1 MLARIDDPALPITP
15 QTVLVLVG
23 CGPVGVPGMPE
34 WGMIPIPARLVQ
46 AGVTDMVRVTDSRMS
61 GTSFGTVVL
70 HAAPESA
77 VGGPLALVRDGDV
90 IALDV
95 PAGTIDL
102 EVSPAELERPP
113 GRLGPATGQAPARL
127 ACPVRQARPAGPRRM
142 RPGFPPGADSGA
154 PDIRGTN
161 SGPFMRAVRM
171 RRERA
176 VRRWKIAAA
185 AAAAALLA
193 AGCGSSSGSG
203 SSGGSSN
210 APVTLTI
217 WHNYGTE
224 QNATALVNLAKAFH
238 KLHPN
243 ITVNVVSQPA
253 SNYFALLQAKAISH
267 NGPDLAVMW
276 TGLFTLQYK
285 GFLQN
290 LKGLVPASA
299 LAQVDPDALKWTS
312 DSFNAANGPY
322 VIPLENQFYIGF
334 YNKADFAKA
343 GVASVPTDWSQLYAA
358 CTKLKKAGYT
368 PMVYGN
374 GGQPLGAT
382 FYPWYD
388 MSYMMIG
395 AYSVSQWQ
403 GLYSGST
410 PWTSAAIS
418 AQLTN
423 WTKLHSSGC
432 TNPDVVTNTNNLG
445 QFESGKAAM
454 MVDGTWDTAE
464 VHQRARQQRRGVRP
478 AVLRRADQGRRR
490 LRRRRPVDDE
500 LLAAQDAG
508 GRVPDLHDHQAGRG
522 DHQRGRA
529 HPGDRGNVDQ
539 QPGQPGDAELR
550 RSGRHDGLSDAG
562 QRGPGQRRQHR
573 IEVPAVGA

>member
-1 MLARIDDPALPITP
+1 M
-15 QTVLVLVG
+15 
-23 CGPVGVPGMPE
+23 
-34 WGMIPIPARLVQ
+34 
-46 AGVTDMVRVTDSRMS
+46 
-61 GTSFGTVVL
+61 
-70 HAAPESA
+70 
-77 VGGPLALVRDGDV
+77 
-90 IALDV
+90 
-95 PAGTIDL
+95 
-102 EVSPAELERPP
+102 
-113 GRLGPATGQAPARL
+113 
-127 ACPVRQARPAGPRRM
+127 
-142 RPGFPPGADSGA
+142 
-154 PDIRGTN
+154 
-161 SGPFMRAVRM
+161 
-171 RRERA
+171 
-176 VRRWKIAAA
+176 RRWKIAAVA
-185 AAAAALLA
+185 ATAAAALLA
-193 AGCGSSSGSG
+193 AGCSSSGSG
-203 SSGGSSN
+203 GTGGSSN

-238 KLHPN
+238 QLHPN

-299 LAQVDPDALKWTS
+299 LARVDPDALKWTS
-312 DSFNAANGPY
+312 NGFNPANGPY

-343 GVASVPTDWSQLYAA
+343 GVTSVPTDWSQLYAA

-368 PMVYGN
+368 PLVYGN

-410 PWTSAAIS
+410 SWTSPAIT
-418 AQLTN
+418 AQLTKWN
-423 WTKLHSSGC
+423 QLHSMGC
-432 TNPDVVTNTNNLG
+432 TNSDVVTNTKNLG

-454 MVDGTWDTAE
+454 MVDGTWDTQKFTSALGSN
-464 VHQRARQQRRGVRP
+464 VAAFAPPFSNTPIKGV
-478 AVLRRADQGRRR
+478 
-490 LRRRRPVDDE
+490 VDF
-500 LLAAQDAG
+500 AG
-508 GRVPDLHDHQAGRG
+508 
-522 DHQRGRA
+522 
-529 HPGDRGNVDQ
+529 
-539 QPGQPGDAELR
+539 
-550 RSGRHDGLSDAG
+550 DGLSMMSYSPHKAQAAEFLTFMTTSQAAAIINKAG
-562 QRGPGQRRQHR
+562 LIPAIEGTSTSNPVNQQMLNFVSKDGMTAYPMLDNVVQGNVVNIGSKFLPSVLGGSESITKALEAMQTTLQQLPATQRGNTFP
-573 IEVPAVGA
+573 

>member
-1 MLARIDDPALPITP
+1 
-15 QTVLVLVG
+15 
-23 CGPVGVPGMPE
+23 
-34 WGMIPIPARLVQ
+34 
-46 AGVTDMVRVTDSRMS
+46 
-61 GTSFGTVVL
+61 
-70 HAAPESA
+70 
-77 VGGPLALVRDGDV
+77 
-90 IALDV
+90 
-95 PAGTIDL
+95 
-102 EVSPAELERPP
+102 
-113 GRLGPATGQAPARL
+113 
-127 ACPVRQARPAGPRRM
+127 
-142 RPGFPPGADSGA
+142 
-154 PDIRGTN
+154 
-161 SGPFMRAVRM
+161 MRAVRM

-185 AAAAALLA
+185 TAAVALLA

-203 SSGGSSN
+203 SGGGSSN

-253 SNYFALLQAKAISH
+253 SNYFALLQAKAISR

-299 LAQVDPDALKWTS
+299 LAQIDPNALKWTS
-312 DSFNAANGPY
+312 DGFNAANGPY

-343 GVASVPTDWSQLYAA
+343 GVTSVPTDWSQLYAA
-358 CTKLKKAGYT
+358 CTKLKKAGFT
-368 PMVYGN
+368 PLVYGN

-395 AYSVSQWQ
+395 TYSVSQWL
-403 GLYSGST
+403 GLYSGSI
-410 PWTSAAIS
+410 PWTSPGIS
-418 AQLTN
+418 AQLAKWN
-423 WTKLHSSGC
+423 ELHTSGC

-454 MVDGTWDTAE
+454 MVDGTWDTQKFTSALGSK
-464 VHQRARQQRRGVRP
+464 VAAFIPPYSSTPIKGV
-478 AVLRRADQGRRR
+478 
-490 LRRRRPVDDE
+490 VDF
-500 LLAAQDAG
+500 AG
-508 GRVPDLHDHQAGRG
+508 
-522 DHQRGRA
+522 
-529 HPGDRGNVDQ
+529 
-539 QPGQPGDAELR
+539 
-550 RSGRHDGLSDAG
+550 DGLSMMSYSPHKAQAAEFLTFMTTKQAAAIINAAG
-562 QRGPGQRRQHR
+562 LIPAIVGTSTSNPVNQQMLNFVSQDGMTAYPMLDNVVQGNIVNIGSKFLPSVLGGSESIAKALQAMQTTLQQLPANQRGNTFP
-573 IEVPAVGA
+573 

>member
-1 MLARIDDPALPITP
+1 M
-15 QTVLVLVG
+15 
-23 CGPVGVPGMPE
+23 
-34 WGMIPIPARLVQ
+34 
-46 AGVTDMVRVTDSRMS
+46 
-61 GTSFGTVVL
+61 
-70 HAAPESA
+70 
-77 VGGPLALVRDGDV
+77 
-90 IALDV
+90 
-95 PAGTIDL
+95 
-102 EVSPAELERPP
+102 
-113 GRLGPATGQAPARL
+113 
-127 ACPVRQARPAGPRRM
+127 
-142 RPGFPPGADSGA
+142 
-154 PDIRGTN
+154 
-161 SGPFMRAVRM
+161 
-171 RRERA
+171 
-176 VRRWKIAAA
+176 RRWKIAAA

-193 AGCGSSSGSG
+193 AGCGSSGSG
-203 SSGGSSN
+203 SGGSSGN

-299 LAQVDPDALKWTS
+299 LARVDPNALKWTS
-312 DSFNAANGPY
+312 NGFNAANGPY

-343 GVASVPTDWSQLYAA
+343 GVTSVPTDWSQLYAA

-368 PMVYGN
+368 PIVYGN

-395 AYSVSQWQ
+395 AYPVSQWQ
-403 GLYSGST
+403 GLYSGSI
-410 PWTSAAIS
+410 PWTSPTIT

-423 WTKLHSSGC
+423 WNKLHSSGC
-432 TNPDVVTNTNNLG
+432 TNSDVVTNTNNLG

-454 MVDGTWDTAE
+454 MVDGTWDTAKFTGALGSN
-464 VHQRARQQRRGVRP
+464 VAAFVPPFSDTPIKGV
-478 AVLRRADQGRRR
+478 
-490 LRRRRPVDDE
+490 VDF
-500 LLAAQDAG
+500 AG
-508 GRVPDLHDHQAGRG
+508 
-522 DHQRGRA
+522 
-529 HPGDRGNVDQ
+529 
-539 QPGQPGDAELR
+539 
-550 RSGRHDGLSDAG
+550 DGLSMTSYSPHKQQAAEFLTFMTTTQAASIINNAG
-562 QRGPGQRRQHR
+562 LIPAIVGTSTSNPVNQEMLNFVSQDGMTVYPMLDNVVQGNVVNIGSKFLPSVLGGSESITKAQQALQTTLQQLPASQRGNTFP
-573 IEVPAVGA
+573 

>member
-1 MLARIDDPALPITP
+1 M
-15 QTVLVLVG
+15 
-23 CGPVGVPGMPE
+23 
-34 WGMIPIPARLVQ
+34 
-46 AGVTDMVRVTDSRMS
+46 
-61 GTSFGTVVL
+61 
-70 HAAPESA
+70 
-77 VGGPLALVRDGDV
+77 
-90 IALDV
+90 
-95 PAGTIDL
+95 
-102 EVSPAELERPP
+102 
-113 GRLGPATGQAPARL
+113 
-127 ACPVRQARPAGPRRM
+127 
-142 RPGFPPGADSGA
+142 
-154 PDIRGTN
+154 
-161 SGPFMRAVRM
+161 
-171 RRERA
+171 
-176 VRRWKIAAA
+176 RRWKIGAAI
-185 AAAAALLA
+185 AAAALLA

-203 SSGGSSN
+203 SSGSST

-224 QNATALVNLAKAFH
+224 QNATALQNLAKAFH

-243 ITVNVVSQPA
+243 ITVDVVSQPA
-253 SNYFALLQAKAISH
+253 SNYFALLQAKAISR

-299 LAQVDPDALKWTS
+299 LANVDPDALKWTS
-312 DSFNAANGPY
+312 DGFNPANGPY

-343 GVASVPTDWSQLYAA
+343 GVSSVPTDWSQLYAA
-358 CTKLKKAGYT
+358 CSKLKAAGYT
-368 PMVYGN
+368 PIVYGN

-410 PWTSAAIS
+410 PWTSPAIS
-418 AQLTN
+418 AQLAN

-454 MVDGTWDTAE
+454 MVDGTWDTQKFTSALGTK
-464 VHQRARQQRRGVRP
+464 VAAFAPPFSATPIKGV
-478 AVLRRADQGRRR
+478 
-490 LRRRRPVDDE
+490 VDF
-500 LLAAQDAG
+500 AG
-508 GRVPDLHDHQAGRG
+508 
-522 DHQRGRA
+522 
-529 HPGDRGNVDQ
+529 
-539 QPGQPGDAELR
+539 
-550 RSGRHDGLSDAG
+550 DGLSMMNYSPHKQQAAEFLTFMTTKQAAAIINAAG
-562 QRGPGQRRQHR
+562 LIPAINGTTTSNSVNQEMLNFVSKDGMTAYPMLDNVVQGNVVNIGSKFLPSVLNGSESISKALQAMQTTLQQLPANQRGNTFP
-573 IEVPAVGA
+573 